1 MVKLFFCTSAWNHP
15 CKHTPISSF
24 QRVHSSSFSKQILD
38 ASSLSILRS
47 FVHGSL
53 SICIAVLQGHTMA
66 PVKRLQHSNMAMS
79 GCHQESCVSVL
90 IRCSQDGVQAWRR
103 VGQSRLSA
111 VNKYYNN
118 NKKKS
123 RTCVQRHNF
132 SQEKGLRLWRPT

>member
-118 NKKKS
+118 NKKSLGHASKDTIFP
-123 RTCVQRHNF
+123 RKR
-132 SQEKGLRLWRPT
+132 G